1 MSDWGENELMP
12 GILLARRVSLAH
24 AEGVDG
30 GGRTSHVVVM
40 LGEAEV
46 NEHGADVAVLL
57 AAEHYVSGLNVK
69 MADALAV
76 EMAHGVKDGPHQG
89 ARLLLAESAVL
100 RHVSGKALALNVF
113 HDVIRR
119 VVGLKDL
126 VEANDVVVREAD
138 SAEALRLVYKI
149 FT

>member
-1 MSDWGENELMP
+1 M
-12 GILLARRVSLAH
+12 RRVSS
-24 AEGVDG
+24 D
-30 GGRTSHVVVM
+30 S
-40 LGEAEV
+40 
-46 NEHGADVAVLL
+46 
-57 AAEHYVSGLNVK
+57 
-69 MADALAV
+69 ALAV

>member
-1 MSDWGENELMP
+1 
-12 GILLARRVSLAH
+12 
-24 AEGVDG
+24 
-30 GGRTSHVVVM
+30 
-40 LGEAEV
+40 
-46 NEHGADVAVLL
+46 
-57 AAEHYVSGLNVK
+57 
-69 MADALAV
+69 MASR
-76 EMAHGVKDGPHQG
+76 MGHIR